1 MNWTILIGLNKTNRY
16 NAKSII
22 LLHFIITKKNVLCF
36 HDTRRVSSTLNPV
49 PIVIVHSASSFSR
62 CSLSRI
68 FTWFWGCSW
77 SRILTRSFES
87 HFYLARISVRINLNE
102 HFKTV
107 LSPTQFTIFTFSLAK
122 SCRFSWRLSV
132 LQTAVVVRRTVF
144 RNCPS
149 GRSISN
155 SIFVDKIAWKQK
167 VHLLIYRYL
176 TTIFLPT
183 FSIVNYDLNWENW
196 SS

>member
-49 PIVIVHSASSFSR
+49 PIVIVHSASSFLR

-77 SRILTRSFES
+77 SRSLTWFWG
-87 HFYLARISVRINLNE
+87 FFLACHGPSSDNC
-102 HFKTV
+102 
-107 LSPTQFTIFTFSLAK
+107 IFTWHAFQYESTWMDASKLCCHQPNSQFSLFPWPNLAGSTEGSRYFK
-122 SCRFSWRLSV
+122 QLSWLEEQFSEIARPEGQS
-132 LQTAVVVRRTVF
+132 ATVY
-144 RNCPS
+144 
-149 GRSISN
+149 
-155 SIFVDKIAWKQK
+155 
-167 VHLLIYRYL
+167 LLIKS
-176 TTIFLPT
+176 P
-183 FSIVNYDLNWENW
+183 ENKK
-196 SS
+196 STY